1 MNILVAID
9 ASTAT
14 PVILK
19 ELCRRNWGKEF
30 VLRLLY
36 VQHSGSFTS
45 DFVDVESYVE
55 AEYEAAVSL
64 LKKSVQQL
72 AECGIEASYVILK
85 GKPAKNILNYATT
98 WGADLIMLGSHG
110 HSSISTLFLGS
121 TAKEILRRAPCSIEI
136 VRASSGQCVKEGGL
150 KILLATEGSSC
161 SLAAVRALAS
171 QLWNKIAEVKVVS
184 IVQETSPAI
193 ESFAGLALMSAVLPE
208 QIGEQLRTAAKLAT
222 TEARSI
228 LEAKGITVT
237 EEVLFGDVKMNI
249 TEYADEWG
257 ADVIVVGSHGRHGIE
272 RLFEGSIS
280 ESVAL
285 HAPCSVAVIHE
296 PTQQS

>member
-19 ELCRRNWGKEF
+19 EICRRNWGKEF
-30 VLRLLY
+30 TVRLLY

-72 AECGIEASYVILK
+72 AECGIESSYVILK
-85 GKPAKNILNYATT
+85 GKPAKCILGYAKT

-110 HSSISTLFLGS
+110 HSSISTLLLGS
-121 TAKEILRRAPCSIEI
+121 TAKEVLRHAPCSIEVI
-136 VRASSGQCVKEGGL
+136 RSISGQRAEGDGL

-161 SLAAVRALAS
+161 SVAAARALAS
-171 QLWNKIAEVKVVS
+171 QLWNKIAEVKVISV
-184 IVQETSPAI
+184 VQETSPAI

-208 QIGEQLRTAAKLAT
+208 QIGEQLRAAAKLAT
-222 TEARSI
+222 AEARSI
-228 LEAKGITVT
+228 LEAKRIAVS

-249 TEYADEWG
+249 TEYAKEWG
-257 ADVIVVGSHGRHGIE
+257 ADVIIVGSHGRHGIE
-272 RLFEGSIS
+272 RVFEGSIS

-296 PTQQS
+296 PTQ